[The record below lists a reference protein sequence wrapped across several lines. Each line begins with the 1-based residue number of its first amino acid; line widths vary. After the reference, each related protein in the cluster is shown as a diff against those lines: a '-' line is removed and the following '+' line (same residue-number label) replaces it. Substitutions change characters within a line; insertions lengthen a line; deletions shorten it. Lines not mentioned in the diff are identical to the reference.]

1 MSMKLFDEEVCV
13 LLLLLC
19 ECSLRISQHL
29 TQQDWW
35 AHACKLYTTETY
47 ITSLKSCEAPAMQ
60 NVPNRGHIFPFTHD
74 YTFMTYLSL
83 LE

>member
-29 TQQDWW
+29 TQLEWW
-35 AHACKLYTTETY
+35 AHACKLYTTET
-47 ITSLKSCEAPAMQ
+47 
-60 NVPNRGHIFPFTHD
+60 
-74 YTFMTYLSL
+74 
-83 LE
+83 